1 MKKFVTR
8 WFYAGIG
15 KYEDQVTEG
24 YFWWKKTKSV
34 ELPTSRLA
42 DYDQFSKALEDT
54 YNKLDE
60 EGYEVVNILP
70 LNLGTSEQNHA
81 ILSNGNKK
89 YLGDTG
95 FSVTRGAIVVGKL
108 KNS

>member
-1 MKKFVTR
+1 M
-8 WFYAGIG
+8 
-15 KYEDQVTEG
+15 
-24 YFWWKKTKSV
+24 KKTKSV

-70 LNLGTSEQNHA
+70 LNLGTSEKNHA

-89 YLGDTG
+89 ISRRYGLFCYPWCNCCREIKEFLMMDHQYRMNVL
-95 FSVTRGAIVVGKL
+95 S
-108 KNS
+108 